1 MPTSIPADPILN
13 ETMRAQL
20 LAATDQARG
29 AFTRLQSEY
38 ERLVEDPD
46 VIQEDR
52 STAQVLAEQARRAL
66 EQAAHALG
74 RFDAGTY
81 GICTECGV
89 VINEARLQAVPDA
102 ETCRDCS

>member
-1 MPTSIPADPILN
+1 ML
-13 ETMRAQL
+13 RAEL
-20 LAATDQARG
+20 LASADQARG
-29 AFTRLQSEY
+29 ALIRLQGEY
-38 ERLVEDPD
+38 ERLVEDSD

-52 STAQVLAEQARRAL
+52 SAAQVLAEQARRAL

-81 GICTECGV
+81 GICAECGKP
-89 VINEARLQAVPDA
+89 IAEARLQAVPDT